1 MRILFDHCT
10 PRPLRNYLP
19 SHVIDTADRMGWDR
33 LSNGELLAEAERA
46 GHYDVFVTTD
56 GDMIK
61 EQDLTGWG
69 FAVVVILAGQWPLIE
84 PVARSGRIRS
94 AVENTPKPGST
105 DGLWEGMG
113 VNTLKCPSDLAK

>member
-33 LSNGELLAEAERA
+33 LSNGELLTEAERA
-46 GHYDVFVTTD
+46 RHYDVFVTTD

-69 FAVVVILAGQWPLIE
+69 FAVVVTLAGQWPLIE

-94 AVENTPKPGST
+94 AVENTPKGTFST
-105 DGLWEGMG
+105 
-113 VNTLKCPSDLAK
+113 VPIP